1 MTDLVRIC
9 HAPKAD
15 FSTAPWGVLKVV
27 DGEVELDVAKA
38 FNRAR
43 RMYQAGANTTNILRR
58 GVWETT
64 VPFDYT
70 HPRYWILL
78 RRYLAILRQPYQYE
92 GFHGRGA
99 TVELEIFDG
108 SSDKNWMYDDW
119 PEAER
124 LIRLMIQNTV
134 DLPYVKLRLGNE
146 LNQPAVI
153 PFAKKAYPVFK
164 EYGLIPDNYGA
175 TYSPNENILEALKGY
190 ADNLWQMETT
200 KGIFRDVHGV
210 RDATSSNL
218 IDVYNFWFKKRHPIR
233 IGIEMDGV
241 FDGHSLCDRT
251 VTAAGRL
258 QVRPS
263 NEEWASAVRFTLDNA
278 KNLFV
283 PKPIDTKVRFSFS
296 ILPKAPNKDGCTATN
311 IQATSLEYERKFG
324 VLPENYGQYPNDW
337 IEYPPL
343 PEPLPPPP
351 VPPPAPPEKPCSYF
365 WETHNYTHWLRC
377 ILFGKH

>member
-58 GVWETT
+58 GVWETA

-164 EYGLIPDNYGA
+164 EYGLIPD
-175 TYSPNENILEALKGY
+175 
-190 ADNLWQMETT
+190 TT
-200 KGIFRDVHGV
+200 EPPTPLMKISSKPSKAMPITSGKWKRRKASSVMFM
-210 RDATSSNL
+210 ASAMPQAQTSSMSTTSGSKNAIL
-218 IDVYNFWFKKRHPIR
+218 SGSGSKWMESSTDTPSAIEPLQPPAGSKCAPRTRSGRPLSASLSITRRTCLSRNRSIPRSGSPSRSSLKPR
-233 IGIEMDGV
+233 IKM
-241 FDGHSLCDRT
+241 
-251 VTAAGRL
+251 AAPQQISRL
-258 QVRPS
+258 QV
-263 NEEWASAVRFTLDNA
+263 
-278 KNLFV
+278 
-283 PKPIDTKVRFSFS
+283 
-296 ILPKAPNKDGCTATN
+296 
-311 IQATSLEYERKFG
+311 
-324 VLPENYGQYPNDW
+324 
-337 IEYPPL
+337 
-343 PEPLPPPP
+343 
-351 VPPPAPPEKPCSYF
+351 
-365 WETHNYTHWLRC
+365 
-377 ILFGKH
+377 